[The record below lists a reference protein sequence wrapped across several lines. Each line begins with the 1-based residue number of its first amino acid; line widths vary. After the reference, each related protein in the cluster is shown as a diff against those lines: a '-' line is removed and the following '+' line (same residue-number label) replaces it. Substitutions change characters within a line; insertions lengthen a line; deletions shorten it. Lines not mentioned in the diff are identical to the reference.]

1 MECVMAHDSF
11 GFGKDALTTG
21 EVARICN
28 VAARTVSK
36 WIDAGRLEGYRIPGS
51 RDRRVHVR
59 ALEAFVAAHGIP
71 VSTAG
76 ADAVRGHTDNPTSSS
91 RGSRTRVLVVD
102 ADRAAADTVREVL
115 EGLGTHEVRTAAE
128 ALSAAAECGTW
139 SPDVVVFDRSAG
151 DATAFGA
158 WVRRQHGLARCWLVA
173 SGGTGTPW
181 ATMPNGVDATLA
193 KPYAVRSL
201 VDAIERGSRSGRRA
215 LTAA

>member
-1 MECVMAHDSF
+1 MAHDAF

-71 VSTAG
+71 VSNAG
-76 ADAVRGHTDNPTSSS
+76 TEAIRGHTDNRASSTP
-91 RGSRTRVLVVD
+91 GSRTRVLVVD
-102 ADRAAADTVREVL
+102 ADRAAAETVREVL

-128 ALSAAAECGTW
+128 ALSAAFECGTW
-139 SPDVVVFDRSAG
+139 NPDVVVFDRSAG
-151 DATAFGA
+151 DAAAFGT
-158 WVRRQHGLARCWLVA
+158 WVRRQHVVGRCWLVA

-181 ATMPNGVDATLA
+181 ATMPNNFDATLA

-201 VDAIERGSRSGRRA
+201 VDAIERRTGTRSRT